1 MKQVFLYIALLLP
14 ILSFFSCNDTE
25 LAEKAVGTWALN
37 ITTSYDDGSKDEATG
52 VFKFVKE
59 EDNDGGTFTEKR
71 LGVFSG
77 EEDKAHYTCK
87 YKSTITGTWDV
98 FAGKLELVYDIPSLK
113 VTINADDVNLKYN
126 SFLDELDAATYA
138 LRTLTNV
145 TAELAKTA
153 QKELYTDSFRSYK
166 SMNDEGGV
174 FNNLTIEGDKMT
186 FDTNDMGTLHLTKI
200 TQSNDK

>member
-1 MKQVFLYIALLLP
+1 MQAESGLEN
-14 ILSFFSCNDTE
+14 ND
-25 LAEKAVGTWALN
+25 L
-37 ITTSYDDGSKDEATG
+37 
-52 VFKFVKE
+52 
-59 EDNDGGTFTEKR
+59 KR
-71 LGVFSG
+71 
-77 EEDKAHYTCK
+77 
-87 YKSTITGTWDV
+87 STISEVYTQILDDTQDYADLPSGGATYDKITRATQGAALMLRMRVYMAMDQWDNAIKAGEAVTGYSLSSSCADPFKSSSSWDV